1 MEPLLNH
8 QAKLAVERHLLASR
22 LPFTILQP
30 MHYMQ
35 NVNVRE
41 CVESGRFRQPYSL
54 DRPLSFVD
62 LADVG
67 AVVATVLA
75 APREHRWA
83 TSNRVPPTSS
93 PATMWPKLSPA

>member
-1 MEPLLNH
+1 
-8 QAKLAVERHLLASR
+8 
-22 LPFTILQP
+22 